1 MGWAG
6 EEGKERQGGEVDRER
21 HRERGAPSVSEG
33 TPREGEVAQGR
44 GRTFLSS
51 FVLRRVQPPPGSR
64 SKYLRAL
71 GACSSM
77 GEGGMPNTSTI
88 RLIWSTY
95 GQAAVR
101 GARWPGS
108 TPPPPVYP
116 FQGHTSLEP
125 LKRGSPVCIS
135 TRMQPRDHMSMA
147 RS

>member
-1 MGWAG
+1 MG
-6 EEGKERQGGEVDRER
+6 
-21 HRERGAPSVSEG
+21 GA
-33 TPREGEVAQGR
+33 AWGR

-71 GACSSM
+71 GAWSSM
-77 GEGGMPNTSTI
+77 GAGGMPSTSTI
-88 RLIWSTY
+88 RFIWSTCEQVGSQ
-95 GQAAVR
+95 GQRASQAS
-101 GARWPGS
+101 APSS
-108 TPPPPVYP
+108 TPPPWE
-116 FQGHTSLEP
+116 HTSLEP